1 MSDKPRDV
9 VASYIDSL
17 LCDSD
22 DESQDLPNNN
32 NMQQRSKQSQS
43 KPNHKPSRALNSLR
57 LPLNQGSPPVLP
69 ALKNNAPKDVVDS
82 SNLKSQT
89 QQSKKLAA
97 EVEYKSDDR
106 GKLQRLLAP
115 KLAPVSQLATDA
127 APVIPATP
135 NPVRQPNNLEPDP
148 KKQPSAVSGQAPSA
162 LLAWMENGRPVW
174 AQERFEVLLFQVCGL
189 TLSVPLVALGHI
201 HRLTDELTPVFGQAD
216 WFMGLQPT
224 PSGSIRC
231 INTALFV
238 MPDRYDCSFL
248 KTAKYVVSI
257 EGMDWGLAV
266 DQVHQ
271 PSRIHP
277 DEVTWRSKRSKR
289 PWLAGTIKTAM
300 CALIDVP
307 SMGQILENLDSNRQV
322 TP

>member
-1 MSDKPRDV
+1 VSDKPRDV

-32 NMQQRSKQSQS
+32 NMQQRSKQS
-43 KPNHKPSRALNSLR
+43 R
-57 LPLNQGSPPVLP
+57 PPVLP
-69 ALKNNAPKDVVDS
+69 ALKNNAPKDAVDS

-201 HRLTDELTPVFGQAD
+201 HRLTDELTPVFAVST
-216 WFMGLQPT
+216 L
-224 PSGSIRC
+224 
-231 INTALFV
+231 
-238 MPDRYDCSFL
+238 RYL
-248 KTAKYVVSI
+248 
-257 EGMDWGLAV
+257 
-266 DQVHQ
+266 
-271 PSRIHP
+271 
-277 DEVTWRSKRSKR
+277 
-289 PWLAGTIKTAM
+289 
-300 CALIDVP
+300 
-307 SMGQILENLDSNRQV
+307 
-322 TP
+322 